1 MNTIARVL
9 TLTLTVV
16 IPIMI
21 FGYSLA
27 ERERIDRFCQRETPE
42 GSFVTAL
49 VWGLA
54 WPLYVSYNTFDKSTD
69 EEKCV

>member
-1 MNTIARVL
+1 
-9 TLTLTVV
+9 
-16 IPIMI
+16 MI

-27 ERERIDRFCQRETPE
+27 ERERIDRFCQQETPE

-69 EEKCV
+69 EEKCL